1 MLDGQIAEHAEA
13 LPLDTLIAIVGR
25 VALKDGQPDADE
37 RWKRYNDLLPKLRQ
51 AMNLPEGAAL
61 PVGTRRGSSHGVN
74 CQRGCQLANGG

>member
-1 MLDGQIAEHAEA
+1 MLDGQIAEQAEA

-51 AMNLPEGAAL
+51 AMNLPERRRYLSELDEGPPAA
-61 PVGTRRGSSHGVN
+61 
-74 CQRGCQLANGG
+74 